1 MGLDMYLTKRVYVKN
16 WDHMDDDQRHQIV
29 VKRGG
34 KPVPKDVIN
43 TDKVSEVVEE
53 IGYWRKA
60 NAVHAW
66 FVRNVQNGEDDCKEY
81 YVSREKATDLLEIC
95 QTIVRD
101 CKLVKGKVSNGKRM
115 KDDGTWEEIFVDGH
129 VLSEPSVAHELLPT
143 QAGFFFG
150 STGYDE
156 WYLDDIK
163 QTIEIMN
170 KALAST
176 EGEIYYQSSW

>member
-16 WDHMDDDQRHQIV
+16 WDHMMPKDRHQIT

-34 KPVPKDVIN
+34 NPVPKDVIN
-43 TDKVSEVVEE
+43 TDNVSEIVEE

-66 FVRNVQNGEDDCKEY
+66 FVRNVQDGEDDCKEY
-81 YVSREKATDLLEIC
+81 YVSREKASELLLIC
-95 QTIVRD
+95 QTIIKS
-101 CKLVKGKVSNGKRM
+101 CKLVKGMVSSGQRM
-115 KDDGTWEEIFVDGH
+115 KDDGTWEEVLVDGR
-129 VLSEPSVAHELLPT
+129 VLSEPSIAHELLPT
-143 QAGFFFG
+143 QEGFFFG

-156 WYLDDIK
+156 WYLEDIK
-163 QTIEIMN
+163 QTVEIMK

-176 EGEIYYQSSW
+176 EGSIYYQSSW